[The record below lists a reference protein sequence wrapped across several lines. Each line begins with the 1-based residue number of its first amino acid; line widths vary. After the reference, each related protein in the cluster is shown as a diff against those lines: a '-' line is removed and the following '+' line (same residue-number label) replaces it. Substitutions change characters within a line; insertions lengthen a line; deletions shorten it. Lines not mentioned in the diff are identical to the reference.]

1 MALQRGLAL
10 AALVLVSG
18 ISQSLADEEKTEELA
33 GRDFF
38 DQATRSINHDK
49 TVLRKLEKHPLA
61 HASGWQIDERQGKNA
76 VGLHPHEMCDGGKSL
91 VGFAQRADLQSVLC
105 FLAVLLR
112 RAGAKAPT
120 RQGHILGVNSGSRRI
135 RG

>member
-1 MALQRGLAL
+1 MLRGMAL
-10 AALVLVSG
+10 AALVLVSA
-18 ISQSLADEEKTEELA
+18 ISQSFADEDKIEELA

-76 VGLHPHEMCDGGKSL
+76 VGLHPHVSVANLGLGSHKGLTCSL
-91 VGFAQRADLQSVLC
+91 CSVFLLC
-105 FLAVLLR
+105 FCAGLERKLTLD
-112 RAGAKAPT
+112 RAASWGKTVAAEE
-120 RQGHILGVNSGSRRI
+120 SEA
-135 RG
+135 